1 MYKKTKTLLFI
12 LLILIFWLPLFQ
24 EITHCFKEPELK
36 GAFIKPLKP
45 HISVDSLKSLEFQK
59 KFENYENYNFGFRGF
74 FVKLRNS
81 LAYALFSEVSNL
93 DLILGKN
100 GYMFSWGTVERTMGR
115 AYNGKDQNEQ
125 SLIKINFLKNAIE
138 KQGGHLLVLIASSKE
153 SIVPDMLPAKFN
165 ERQKEQSD
173 YSDFILGL
181 KKYSIPYIDFCS
193 YFKKIVDTCSYPII
207 TKTGFHWSMY
217 GASLAQDSLLKYI
230 QLYLPKPMPFY
241 IRQGV
246 EESKQA
252 RMADADF
259 EEPLN
264 LFFSLNQSRYVYPKM
279 EMVKS
284 SLQNK
289 RPKVI
294 IVGDSYF
301 WQIKMLNQLK
311 YIFSDESQFWYYF
324 ATSFPIGDLPGI
336 DIKKIAVTKELES
349 ADFVV
354 LLGSVGTLGTFPYGV
369 TDYYSEHKH

>member
-1 MYKKTKTLLFI
+1 
-12 LLILIFWLPLFQ
+12 
-24 EITHCFKEPELK
+24 
-36 GAFIKPLKP
+36 
-45 HISVDSLKSLEFQK
+45 
-59 KFENYENYNFGFRGF
+59 
-74 FVKLRNS
+74 
-81 LAYALFSEVSNL
+81 
-93 DLILGKN
+93 
-100 GYMFSWGTVERTMGR
+100 
-115 AYNGKDQNEQ
+115 
-125 SLIKINFLKNAIE
+125 
-138 KQGGHLLVLIASSKE
+138 
-153 SIVPDMLPAKFN
+153 MLPAKFN